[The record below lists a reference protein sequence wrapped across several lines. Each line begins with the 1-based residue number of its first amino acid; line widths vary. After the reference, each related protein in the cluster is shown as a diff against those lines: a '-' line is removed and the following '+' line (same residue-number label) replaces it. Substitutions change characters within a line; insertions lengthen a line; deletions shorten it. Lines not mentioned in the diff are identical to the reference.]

1 MVIAITKAIHSL
13 RSGLMITFSRFL
25 IGAIIAAAPSLL
37 YAQGT
42 ESTGSIA
49 GNADP
54 GAQVVVTGTES
65 GSVIGIMATYDGT
78 YKAEGLKPGHYSIVE
93 KGPHHAVRK
102 LSVEAGAV
110 SHVDLGSVSA
120 DSTRACNAKAQKP

>member
-1 MVIAITKAIHSL
+1 MGDSAEPSSNLCGKISGNGPPRELTLFSIDGMVIAITKAIHSL

-65 GSVIGIMATYDGT
+65 GSVIGIM
-78 YKAEGLKPGHYSIVE
+78 
-93 KGPHHAVRK
+93 
-102 LSVEAGAV
+102 
-110 SHVDLGSVSA
+110 
-120 DSTRACNAKAQKP
+120 